1 MADKKIQIKDKSG
14 NKLYPVID
22 LSLSNNIN
30 TLPNEKISSVD
41 ASKLTGTLTISS
53 GGTGATNSSEARSNL
68 GVYSKTEIDSKLG
81 DINII
86 LDNLNGE
93 VI

>member
-41 ASKLTGTLTISS
+41 VSKLTGTLTLSN
-53 GGTGATNSSEARSNL
+53 GGTGATTSSEARSNL
-68 GVYSKTEIDSKLG
+68 GVYSKTEIDNKLG
-81 DINII
+81 DINTI

-93 VI
+93 VV

>member
-22 LSLSNNIN
+22 LGLSNNIN

-41 ASKLTGTLTISS
+41 ASKLTGTLTINN
-53 GGTGATNSSEARSNL
+53 GGTGSTTPSGARSNL

-81 DINII
+81 DINTI

-93 VI
+93 VV

>member
-41 ASKLTGTLTISS
+41 VSKLTGTLTINS
-53 GGTGATNSSEARSNL
+53 GGTGATTSSEARSNL
-68 GVYSKTEIDSKLG
+68 GVYSKTEIDNKLG
-81 DINII
+81 DINTI

>member
-41 ASKLTGTLTISS
+41 VSKLTGTLTLSN
-53 GGTGATNSSEARSNL
+53 GGTGATTSSQARSNL
-68 GVYSKTEIDSKLG
+68 EVYSKTEIDNKLG
-81 DINII
+81 DINTI